1 MLERPTRHPLQT
13 PRTCRFAHLGNHS
26 EACEHS
32 NLFVPTLTS
41 TDQALRLR
49 HCAEEMAGVM
59 SLIAFRGYTYAFLQN
74 RGRCMPRL
82 RSDLRILCER
92 CDQLTNRETTC
103 FDDMCSFATPA
114 GNSRTSHT
122 CRQKPNASSRGREKQ
137 KTRDRR
143 DTEDSQ
149 LVLNLRQPCVPSLA
163 DVFTEA

>member
-59 SLIAFRGYTYAFLQN
+59 SLIAFRVTPMLSCKTVVGACHAYAQTCGFCANDATSLQI
-74 RGRCMPRL
+74 GRRPVLTTCAALQRL
-82 RSDLRILCER
+82 PATLALRTHAGKSQMHLPGDGRSRK
-92 CDQLTNRETTC
+92 RET
-103 FDDMCSFATPA
+103 DEIQ
-114 GNSRTSHT
+114 RI
-122 CRQKPNASSRGREKQ
+122 PN
-137 KTRDRR
+137 
-143 DTEDSQ
+143 
-149 LVLNLRQPCVPSLA
+149 
-163 DVFTEA
+163 